1 MRVELSMKDMGVER
15 QLSSIK
21 RSFSTLRS
29 EMVASSKMFSYSEK
43 STESYKKRLNEL
55 ATAEKATESGL
66 KTLKRQYQE
75 VGNEQGFTS
84 AKAQQLQKEIANQ
97 EKELHFLSS
106 SLQTTTADFKKFQEA
121 QRIQASPFTKIANS
135 LDTVGGK
142 IGAVGDKMQSVGGS
156 MTSSITKPA
165 LVAGGAIGAMVAKLG
180 FDRLVG
186 LDTAKAKLKGLGY
199 STKEVGSITDQVTN
213 AIKGGMTT
221 MAEGTDIAAGALAA
235 GVKEGKD
242 LEKYIRLVGDAAAGS
257 GRPVADMAQ
266 IFNRVQ
272 GQGKLMTEELNM
284 VEEGMPGFASAMA
297 KNLGVSQ
304 EEFRKMVTEGKV
316 SSEEFMTVMD
326 DFAGGM
332 SKEYA
337 KSWQGMV
344 QNTKSYVGI
353 LGENLLS
360 GVFEQSKGSLRE
372 FEKLM
377 RSESAQQWAKDTGEK
392 LAGAFTKISNGIQG
406 VIKWYQGL
414 SGGQQKALGGLVKW
428 LGITLVTMGPVLT
441 MFGKFASVIR
451 STFSGLSGI
460 IGFLVRHN
468 AVAKISAAAQ
478 AIWNGVTATARGIA
492 NGYRAAVAALS
503 TSQTIQA
510 LKTKIASAAT
520 VVWTAVTKA
529 ASLAMR
535 GLGLALRFATGPVG
549 LIITAIGL
557 LVAGIIYLW
566 KTNSTFRNIVIATW
580 NAIKAAAIS
589 VFGFIK
595 PYIIAIW
602 NGIKT
607 VTFAVWN
614 AIKTTAIAIWNGIKF
629 AVQNPI
635 QALKNILSAIWNG
648 IKAAAV
654 AIWNGIKSAV
664 MFIVKGWINGIK
676 LYIYVIKT
684 VITTVFN
691 FIKSF
696 AIRVW
701 NGIKTAV
708 LTVVRL
714 FLAGIRLYIYAV
726 RKVITTVFNFIKT
739 WSIRIWNAL
748 KNSIVSTVRV
758 LWSIVKGVFTALKN
772 GIVRIISTL
781 RNWLIKA
788 WTFIKNKV
796 VGFVRALWTGVRSIF
811 NSLSAG
817 TRRIFNAVRSF
828 LYGLWLKIK
837 NKVVALAQSLWNG
850 VKSKFNALS
859 SGTRKIFNGVRN
871 YLVDK
876 WTNIKDKVTDIVSGL
891 WGSVKK
897 TFTNMKDGIK
907 GFAGKIGDTITG
919 MVDGIKKG
927 INALIKA
934 VNWTAG
940 KLGVEKKIPKLHTGT
955 SGASGS
961 LTSHGAMNQS
971 SLATVND
978 KGSGNGTGIN
988 GHQEVI
994 QKANG
999 TMIAPKGRN
1008 VTVPLEKG
1016 DIVHNG
1022 RSVQKAQQA
1031 GVLPRFSKGTGSNNL
1046 LKGAKKHKKHDE
1058 INGDVAGQFNLA
1070 GGGKLEDAQKWVAE
1084 QGGKLAGKAK
1094 KGKDTVVAGAKA
1106 VKDKIGDV
1114 LDYVG
1119 KPGKLFDAVMGKFGV
1134 DFGKIKGQIPKDLWG
1149 GMWKTLKNATKSL
1162 FSGWLEDAD

>member
-43 STESYKKRLNEL
+43 STESYKKRLSEL
-55 ATAEKATESGL
+55 AAAEKATESGL

-75 VGNEQGFTS
+75 VGNEQGYTS
-84 AKAQQLQKEIANQ
+84 AKAQQLQKEIANK

-121 QRIQASPFTKIANS
+121 QRIKASPFTKIANS

-142 IGAVGDKMQSVGGS
+142 IGAVCDKMQSVGGS

-377 RSESAQQWAKDTGEK
+377 RSEAAQKWAKETGEK
-392 LAGAFTKISNGIQG
+392 LADAFTKISNGIQG

-635 QALKNILSAIWNG
+635 QALKNILSAI
-648 IKAAAV
+648 
-654 AIWNGIKSAV
+654 
-664 MFIVKGWINGIK
+664 
-676 LYIYVIKT
+676 
-684 VITTVFN
+684 
-691 FIKSF
+691 
-696 AIRVW
+696 
-701 NGIKTAV
+701 
-708 LTVVRL
+708 
-714 FLAGIRLYIYAV
+714 
-726 RKVITTVFNFIKT
+726 
-739 WSIRIWNAL
+739 
-748 KNSIVSTVRV
+748 
-758 LWSIVKGVFTALKN
+758 
-772 GIVRIISTL
+772 
-781 RNWLIKA
+781 
-788 WTFIKNKV
+788 
-796 VGFVRALWTGVRSIF
+796 
-811 NSLSAG
+811 
-817 TRRIFNAVRSF
+817 
-828 LYGLWLKIK
+828 
-837 NKVVALAQSLWNG
+837 
-850 VKSKFNALS
+850 
-859 SGTRKIFNGVRN
+859 
-871 YLVDK
+871 
-876 WTNIKDKVTDIVSGL
+876 
-891 WGSVKK
+891 
-897 TFTNMKDGIK
+897 
-907 GFAGKIGDTITG
+907 
-919 MVDGIKKG
+919 
-927 INALIKA
+927 
-934 VNWTAG
+934 
-940 KLGVEKKIPKLHTGT
+940 
-955 SGASGS
+955 
-961 LTSHGAMNQS
+961 
-971 SLATVND
+971 
-978 KGSGNGTGIN
+978 
-988 GHQEVI
+988 
-994 QKANG
+994 
-999 TMIAPKGRN
+999 
-1008 VTVPLEKG
+1008 
-1016 DIVHNG
+1016 
-1022 RSVQKAQQA
+1022 
-1031 GVLPRFSKGTGSNNL
+1031 
-1046 LKGAKKHKKHDE
+1046 
-1058 INGDVAGQFNLA
+1058 
-1070 GGGKLEDAQKWVAE
+1070 
-1084 QGGKLAGKAK
+1084 
-1094 KGKDTVVAGAKA
+1094 
-1106 VKDKIGDV
+1106 
-1114 LDYVG
+1114 
-1119 KPGKLFDAVMGKFGV
+1119 
-1134 DFGKIKGQIPKDLWG
+1134 
-1149 GMWKTLKNATKSL
+1149 
-1162 FSGWLEDAD
+1162 